1 MGIHFAI
8 HTYGYFDAMFL
19 IVNGIKMIMDSSLM
33 TSLINLMAMISISY
47 YSILI
52 MYGAASGNT
61 GAYFAKSAGM
71 VLVIVSLLYPKAD
84 MLIVDRISGKKSIVT
99 GLPYAFVLPV
109 GALEALGAGITSM
122 FEQVFS
128 PVSSADTK
136 RGFRWETWL
145 SVAPILP
152 RFTIGIPTRSA
163 LADYGR
169 TSKPP
174 DRQVRT

>member
-19 IVNGIKMIMDSSLM
+19 ILNGIKMIMDSSLM

-128 PVSSADTK
+128 PVSSAPFK
-136 RGFRWETWL
+136 
-145 SVAPILP
+145 
-152 RFTIGIPTRSA
+152 
-163 LADYGR
+163 DYGMIFGQR
-169 TSKPP
+169 MVQESRNWKITNPEFIQNMDGFIERCIVIPSMI
-174 DRQVRT
+174 